1 MQKFLLHNRVRMG
14 WVMAACLMVLAACS
28 PAAPVTPAAETA
40 PAAEATLAVEAV
52 PSQAPTAVP
61 AEPTAAA
68 TPTAEPTPEPQ
79 PTAVPTEALPALA
92 EASQSLT
99 AWCMG
104 MEFSGA
110 ANYAG
115 GVFDMPAGGK
125 AAVMAG
131 DVVNLSVPAVSC
143 TLAFQMSQPLT
154 AGTRLELAEMNS
166 ATAWLSAELTP
177 AAGSDHQGF
186 VTLTHAYVIN
196 PPFWEITYPYR
207 VKGPDGTV
215 LTEGKLRLAKPAP
228 QLCWNGDIPDPVTL
242 QCVKNDPKELEPGD
256 PGYCGGIFECYV
268 GE

>member
-14 WVMAACLMVLAACS
+14 WAVTACLMMVLAACS
-28 PAAPVTPAAETA
+28 PAAQATPAA
-40 PAAEATLAVEAV
+40 AVV
-52 PSQAPTAVP
+52 PSQVPTAVP
-61 AEPTAAA
+61 VEPTAV
-68 TPTAEPTPEPQ
+68 PTAEPTPEPQ
-79 PTAVPTEALPALA
+79 PTAAPTEAQPAPT
-92 EASQSLT
+92 EVSQSLT

-104 MEFSGA
+104 LEFNGA

-115 GVFDMPAGGK
+115 GVYDMPAGGK
-125 AAVMAG
+125 AAVMNG

-143 TLAFQMSQPLT
+143 TLAFQMSQPLA

-177 AAGSDHQGF
+177 AAGSDRQGF

-207 VKGPDGTV
+207 VKSPDGTV
-215 LTEGKLRLAKPAP
+215 LAEGKLRLAKPAP

>member
-1 MQKFLLHNRVRMG
+1 MQKFLLHNRVLVG
-14 WVMAACLMVLAACS
+14 WAMAACLIVLAACS
-28 PAAPVTPAAETA
+28 PTAPVTPVAEAA
-40 PAAEATLAVEAV
+40 PAAEAA
-52 PSQAPTAVP
+52 PSQAPTDVP

-68 TPTAEPTPEPQ
+68 APTAEPTPEPQ
-79 PTAVPTEALPALA
+79 PTAAPTETQPAPT
-92 EASQSLT
+92 EVPQSLT

-115 GVFDMPAGGK
+115 GVYDMPAGGK
-125 AAVMAG
+125 AAVMIG

-143 TLAFQMSQPLT
+143 TLAFQMSQPLA

-177 AAGSDHQGF
+177 AAGSDRQGF

>member
-1 MQKFLLHNRVRMG
+1 MKKFLLHNRVRMG
-14 WVMAACLMVLAACS
+14 WAVTACLMVLAACS
-28 PAAPVTPAAETA
+28 PAAPVTPATE
-40 PAAEATLAVEAV
+40 AA

-61 AEPTAAA
+61 VEPTATAEPTAV
-68 TPTAEPTPEPQ
+68 PTAEPTPEPQ
-79 PTAVPTEALPALA
+79 PTAAPTEARPAPT
-92 EASQSLT
+92 EVPQGLT

-104 MEFSGA
+104 LEFNGA

-115 GVFDMPAGGK
+115 GVYEMPAGGK
-125 AAVMAG
+125 AAVMNG

-143 TLAFQMSQPLT
+143 TLAFQMSQPLA

-177 AAGSDHQGF
+177 AAGSDRQGF

-215 LTEGKLRLAKPAP
+215 LAEGKLRLAKPAP

-256 PGYCGGIFECYV
+256 SGYCGGIFECYV

>member
-1 MQKFLLHNRVRMG
+1 MHKFSLQNRVLVG

-28 PAAPVTPAAETA
+28 PAAQATPAA
-40 PAAEATLAVEAV
+40 AAAT
-52 PSQAPTAVP
+52 SQAPTAVP
-61 AEPTAAA
+61 AEPTQ
-68 TPTAEPTPEPQ
+68 TVEPTAVPTVEAPPEPQ
-79 PTAVPTEALPALA
+79 PTAAPTETQPAPT
-92 EASQSLT
+92 EVPQSLT

-104 MEFSGA
+104 LEFSGA

-115 GVFDMPAGGK
+115 GVYDMPAGGK
-125 AAVMAG
+125 AAVMNG
-131 DVVNLSVPAVSC
+131 DVVNLTVPAVSC
-143 TLAFQMSQPLT
+143 TLAFQMSQPLA

-177 AAGSDHQGF
+177 VAGSDRQGF

-228 QLCWNGDIPDPVTL
+228 KLCWNGEIPDPVTL